1 MWRQGSHHATLEI
14 DLENRTGYYHASDT
28 ASEGWSEQDYNLESQ
43 EDIDSFIWKL
53 TAIANLFRY
62 DIL

>member
-28 ASEGWSEQDYNLESQ
+28 ASEDWSKQDYNLESQ
-43 EDIDSFIWKL
+43 EDIRNFIEKSSA
-53 TAIANLFRY
+53 TAN
-62 DIL
+62 